1 MTYSEGLIK
10 GIISLV
16 GLGLLWF
23 LIIKPFAIGY
33 SKNVEEKEKRRDERF
48 KAYAIYDEMRE
59 LFSNIKIDKATKE
72 EMIGIKNKLKFY
84 ENWLKSP
91 EAFFLVKKERVKWIK
106 DIKFIL
112 GE

>member
-1 MTYSEGLIK
+1 
-10 GIISLV
+10 
-16 GLGLLWF
+16 
-23 LIIKPFAIGY
+23 
-33 SKNVEEKEKRRDERF
+33 
-48 KAYAIYDEMRE
+48 MRE

-106 DIKFIL
+106 DIRFIL
-112 GE
+112 

>member
-1 MTYSEGLIK
+1 MTYGEGLIK
-10 GIISLV
+10 GLMSLG
-16 GLGLLWF
+16 GLAILWF
-23 LIIKPFAIGY
+23 LVIKPFADGFA
-33 SKNVEEKEKRRDERF
+33 KNVEAKEKKKEERF

-59 LFSNIKIDKATKE
+59 IFSNIKIDRTTKE
-72 EMIGIKNKLKFY
+72 ERVGIKNKLKFY

-106 DIKFIL
+106 DIRFVL